1 MQRRNKI
8 KVENHARQEGSMQKT
23 LIKQAKL
30 DENKSKQIMQV
41 EMTRYND
48 KRTRETKTKIKRVG

>member
-1 MQRRNKI
+1 M
-8 KVENHARQEGSMQKT
+8 T

-30 DENKSKQIMQV
+30 NENKLKQIMQV

-48 KRTRETKTKIKRVG
+48 KQTRETKTKIKRVG